1 MATKPY
7 IIGIFGPPGSGK
19 STVLSFFEEKGFHT
33 WKADDA
39 VRSLYRP
46 DAPGSKR
53 IGEYFGKSF
62 IAVDGS
68 VLTKRLAKMVLS
80 KPMKL
85 KILEYL
91 IHPLVVNEAV
101 HWIDEQKKL
110 GHTRLVLEAAA
121 FELDGLGRY
130 LDTLIKIDADKE
142 LCKQRVMARGKT
154 EAYFKALYSLTRRYP
169 TELVID
175 NSGTMEEFKNKF
187 EKLYTEITMCPL
199 PSLSYLP
206 KKYESRI

>member
-1 MATKPY
+1 MAPKPY
-7 IIGIFGPPGSGK
+7 IVGIFGPPGSGK
-19 STVLSFFEEKGFHT
+19 STALSFFEEKGFSV

-39 VRSLYRP
+39 VHNLYK
-46 DAPGSKR
+46 ANSAGSKR
-53 IGEYFGKSF
+53 IGEYFGENF
-62 IAVDGS
+62 IAADGS

-80 KPMKL
+80 KTMKL

-110 GHTRLVLEAAA
+110 GRIHLALEAAA

-130 LDTLIKIDADKE
+130 LDVLIKIDADKE
-142 LCKQRVMARGKT
+142 LCKERVMARGKT
-154 EAYFKALYSLTRRYP
+154 EAYFKALYSVTRKYP
-169 TELVID
+169 TEYVIE

-187 EKLYTEITMCPL
+187 EKLYSQITM
-199 PSLSYLP
+199 
-206 KKYESRI
+206 